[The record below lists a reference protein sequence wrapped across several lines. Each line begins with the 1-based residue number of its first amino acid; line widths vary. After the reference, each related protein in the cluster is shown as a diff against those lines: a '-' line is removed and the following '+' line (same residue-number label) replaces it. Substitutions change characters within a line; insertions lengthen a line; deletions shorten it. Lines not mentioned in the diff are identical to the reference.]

1 MLLNNNLYKIKYIYT
16 ILIFWKCPYR
26 RVRSIAASRLTKN
39 SPPDCFCL
47 YEAVPYLPNST
58 SNCWNLILGGLR
70 MTCECVIAL
79 VTCVS
84 TIITTVIAVLSY
96 LKDKKE

>member
-1 MLLNNNLYKIKYIYT
+1 MYYND
-16 ILIFWKCPYR
+16 FWKCPYR

-79 VTCVS
+79 VTCVA

>member
-1 MLLNNNLYKIKYIYT
+1 MKIK
-16 ILIFWKCPYR
+16 
-26 RVRSIAASRLTKN
+26 SISQNEKKIKIAKQFMPEFDLGRL
-39 SPPDCFCL
+39 C
-47 YEAVPYLPNST
+47 
-58 SNCWNLILGGLR
+58 G

-79 VTCVS
+79 VTCVA

>member
-1 MLLNNNLYKIKYIYT
+1 MLLNNNLYKIKYIYYT
-16 ILIFWKCPYR
+16 DFLEMPLQARAQHSCL
-26 RVRSIAASRLTKN
+26 RLTKN

-79 VTCVS
+79 VTCVA

>member
-1 MLLNNNLYKIKYIYT
+1 MKSFFNTTIQKYNIYAILTLEVPELAVISQTLLAFAGIY
-16 ILIFWKCPYR
+16 FW
-26 RVRSIAASRLTKN
+26 
-39 SPPDCFCL
+39 
-47 YEAVPYLPNST
+47 EA
-58 SNCWNLILGGLR
+58 LR

-79 VTCVS
+79 VTCVA